1 MNNKLIFQNPDM
13 SLYIGKIDKIKII
26 KPISIINYPNTKFK
40 HISVILQKNDN
51 FFDNNRPIT
60 EYIPSDVRINIPNNV
75 SVSFLHSNH
84 EEFFTTFGY
93 TIRDHLHVIDNILI
107 IIR

>member
-13 SLYIGKIDKIKII
+13 SLYIGKIDKIKI
-26 KPISIINYPNTKFK
+26 KRISIIDYPDTKFK
-40 HISVILQKNDN
+40 HISVILRKNDN
-51 FFDNNRPIT
+51 FFNNERPIV
-60 EYIPSDVRINIPNNV
+60 EYIPSDVTINIPDKI

-93 TIRDHLHVIDNILI
+93 TIIDHLHVINNILI